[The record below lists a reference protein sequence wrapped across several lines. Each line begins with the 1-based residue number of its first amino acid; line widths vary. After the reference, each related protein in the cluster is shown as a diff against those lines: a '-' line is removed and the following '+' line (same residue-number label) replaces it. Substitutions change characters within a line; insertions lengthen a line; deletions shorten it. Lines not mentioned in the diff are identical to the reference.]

1 MTTQHTHTRC
11 FNFCLSQ
18 ILLLKTGSFELAII
32 RMSRLM
38 DLSQNAVLYGEVML
52 PQEAFY
58 TTNTLEMKLVAG
70 IFETAKTIAE
80 LKLTETEL
88 ALYQSLVLLWP
99 GESKGKGTYWN
110 QRNEMHL
117 KQITDAYETFILS
130 ERTGVRGNT
139 EILRL
144 FNMSMSAIK
153 QELEANHAPLKG
165 DVTVLDT
172 LLNKIP
178 TFR

>member
-1 MTTQHTHTRC
+1 
-11 FNFCLSQ
+11 
-18 ILLLKTGSFELAII
+18 
-32 RMSRLM
+32 MSRLM
-38 DLSQNAVLYGEVML
+38 DLSQNGVLYGDVML

-58 TTNTLEMKLVAG
+58 TSDSFEMKLVAC
-70 IFETAKTIAE
+70 IFETVKSIAE

-99 GESKGKGTYWN
+99 GEYLCHIDDYVCLTPHFAE
-110 QRNEMHL
+110 RN
-117 KQITDAYETFILS
+117 
-130 ERTGVRGNT
+130 GVRGNT
-139 EILRL
+139 EIQRL
-144 FNMSMSAIK
+144 FNMSMSAIR